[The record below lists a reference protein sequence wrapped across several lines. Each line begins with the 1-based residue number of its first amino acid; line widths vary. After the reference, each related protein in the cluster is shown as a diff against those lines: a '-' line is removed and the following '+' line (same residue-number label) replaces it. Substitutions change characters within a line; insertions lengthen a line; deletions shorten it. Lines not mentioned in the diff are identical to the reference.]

1 MAEQILT
8 FPNVFTLEEAANYL
22 KLSKEVV
29 EQLAQ
34 NGKIPCRRIENSWR
48 FLRTAIDVWLIGR
61 DDIFDTPLLETNSS
75 THELINIVRQLPVSD
90 KIRLLRVLA
99 EELDTTENIF
109 PFEKGKTYQIPT
121 PYNSFGAGQ
130 ALMDAMRST

>member
-8 FPNVFTLEEAANYL
+8 FPNVFTLEEVANYL

-48 FLRTAIDVWLIGR
+48 FLRTAIDNWLIGR
-61 DDIFDTPLLETNSS
+61 DDIFDTALLETNSN
-75 THELINIVRQLPVSD
+75 HELINTVRQLPVSG

-99 EELDTTENIF
+99 EELDVAGNIF
-109 PFEKGKTYQIPT
+109 PFEKGKTYQMPT

-130 ALMDAMRST
+130 TLMDAMRSI

>member
-8 FPNVFTLEEAANYL
+8 FPNVFTLEEVANYL
-22 KLSKEVV
+22 KLSTEIV

-34 NGKIPCRRIENSWR
+34 NGKIPCRRIESSWR
-48 FLRTAIDVWLIGR
+48 FLRTAIDDWLTGR
-61 DDIFDTPLLETNSS
+61 DDIFDTGLLETNSD
-75 THELINIVRQLPVSD
+75 HELINTVRQLPVSD

-99 EELDTTENIF
+99 EELETTKKIF
-109 PFEKGKTYQIPT
+109 PFEKGKTYQLST

-130 ALMDAMRST
+130 ALMDAMGSI